1 MSLIPNLPL
10 RGVSQAL
17 SLAKVYWLMSTP
29 GTLQTVPLQAIQEYM
44 LSPAN
49 VRT

>member
-10 RGVSQAL
+10 RRVSQAL